1 MKKVSA
7 IALVLVMSL
16 CICAEAYTPGTYSA
30 KATGNNVNVPIE
42 VQVTFDADKITAITV
57 TKHEETP
64 GLGDKAFEK
73 MIPAMLEA
81 QSTKVDGMTGA
92 TMSSNA
98 LREAVDNCIA
108 QASGATVSEVRT
120 FKPGTYSATVTGHN
134 GPLTVTMTFTED
146 KITGIKTDDIESP
159 GIGIAA
165 IELLTK
171 EILDNQSLACDAVS
185 GATVTS
191 GAFLAAV
198 RDCLKQTGITLS
210 VLEARPI
217 AYPAKSDTPVEM
229 AADVVIIGAGG
240 AGFAAATEAL
250 ENGATV
256 IILEKNEVIGGNTAR
271 AGGTLNAPDPERQSK
286 MNPPVEDSVEL
297 FIKNTLEAGDFK
309 ADPELVRVLCSHALE
324 ARHWLTDHG
333 TKWTEMVYQ
342 TIGGLWPRSL
352 DEKDKIA
359 FNGFVAPLAKRVAE
373 LGGKVILNCKAEK
386 LEADVNGRINEVVA
400 FDTKNGQE
408 YHFFANKA
416 VILAT
421 GGYAASAELVKKYNG
436 LSGLPTSNAP
446 TSTGD
451 GLTMGVKAGAALEG
465 MDYIQI
471 HPHGNPVTGGL
482 QSHFAGVIKNSIYVN
497 KNGKR
502 FVEESGRRDVISNA
516 TIAQPGQIMY
526 SIFDSEGG
534 FYAGVKEL
542 PPAELENLTSKGY
555 LFVGDTLEDLAK
567 KAGIDPEGL
576 KATVARYNEL
586 VAAGKDTDFEKDE
599 VELPIGKAPFYCVP
613 LSPTLHHTMGG
624 LKINT
629 EAQVLRED
637 GSVIAG
643 LYAAGEVTGGIHGSN
658 RVGGNALTDGVV
670 FGRIAGKNAAMGK

>member
-1 MKKVSA
+1 MKKV
-7 IALVLVMSL
+7 IALAIVAVMLL
-16 CICAEAYTPGTYSA
+16 CICAEAYTPGTYTA

-42 VQVTFDADKITAITV
+42 VSVTFDADKITDIKIV
-57 TKHEETP
+57 KHEETP

-73 MIPAMLEA
+73 VIPAILSA
-81 QSTKVDGMTGA
+81 QSTQVDGMTGA

-98 LREAVDNCIA
+98 LKEAVNACIA
-108 QASGATVSEVRT
+108 QASGKVSETVST
-120 FKPGTYSATVTGHN
+120 FKPGTYTATVTGHN
-134 GPLTVTMTFTED
+134 GAIKVTMTVTED
-146 KITGIKTDDIESP
+146 KITDIKTESIESP
-159 GIGIAA
+159 GIGITA
-165 IELLTK
+165 IELLTGK
-171 EILDNQSLACDAVS
+171 IIANQSIACDAVS

-191 GAFLAAV
+191 GAFMAAV
-198 RDCLKQTGITLS
+198 RDCLKQTGITMS
-210 VLEARPI
+210 VLEGRKI
-217 AYPAKSDTPVEM
+217 EYPAKSDTPVEM
-229 AADVVIIGAGG
+229 KADVIVIGAGG

-256 IILEKNEVIGGNTAR
+256 IILEKNEMIGGNTAR

-286 MNPPVEDSVEL
+286 MNPPVEDSVEK
-297 FIKNTLEAGDFK
+297 FFMNTLEAGDFK
-309 ADPELVRVLCSHALE
+309 ADPALVAVLTRNALE

-333 TKWTEMVYQ
+333 TVWTEMVYQ

-373 LGGKVILNCKAEK
+373 LGGKVILNCKAEQ
-386 LEADVNGRINEVVA
+386 LVADKNGRVNEVVA

-408 YHFFANKA
+408 YRFIADKG
-416 VILAT
+416 VVLAT
-421 GGYAASAELVKKYNG
+421 GGYAASAELVRKYNG

-451 GLTMGVKAGAALEG
+451 GITMAVNAGAALEG
-465 MDYIQI
+465 MQYVQI

-497 KNGKR
+497 KEGKR

-542 PPAELENLTSKGY
+542 PPAELDNLTSKGY
-555 LFVGDTLEDLAK
+555 LYVGNTLEELAN
-567 KAGIDPEGL
+567 KAGIDAEGL

-599 VELPIGKAPFYCVP
+599 VELPIAKAPFYCVP

-624 LKINT
+624 VKINT

-637 GSVIAG
+637 GSVIPG

-670 FGRIAGKNAAMGK
+670 FGRIAGRNAALGK

>member
-1 MKKVSA
+1 M
-7 IALVLVMSL
+7 VMIL
-16 CICAEAYTPGTYSA
+16 AVCLCAEAYTPGTYTA
-30 KATGNNVNVPIE
+30 KATGFNPTVPVE
-42 VQVTFDADKITAITV
+42 VQVTFDAEKITDI
-57 TKHEETP
+57 KILNHDDQP
-64 GLGDKAFEK
+64 FGPQAFEK
-73 MIPAMLEA
+73 LVPAILEA
-81 QSTKVDGMTGA
+81 QSTKVDSMTGA
-92 TMSSNA
+92 TMSSTA
-98 LREAVDNCIA
+98 LKTAVDDCIA
-108 QASGATVSEVRT
+108 QASGKTSEVVSK
-120 FKPGTYSATVTGHN
+120 FKPGTYTATVTGHN
-134 GPLTVTMTFTED
+134 GPIKVTMMCDENS
-146 KITGIKTDDIESP
+146 ITGLGAEHTESP
-159 GIGIAA
+159 GIGVEA
-165 IELLTK
+165 IKLLTS
-171 EILDNQSLACDAVS
+171 EIMDNQSIACDSIS

-191 GAFLAAV
+191 SAFLAGV
-198 RDCLKQTGITLS
+198 RECLKQSGVSLS
-210 VLEARPI
+210 VLEARKI
-217 AYPAKSDTPVEM
+217 AYPEKKAEPIEM
-229 AADVVIIGAGG
+229 TADVIIVGAGG

-256 IILEKNEVIGGNTAR
+256 IILEKNEMIGGNTAR

-286 MNPPVEDSVEL
+286 MNPPVEDSVER
-297 FIKNTLEAGDFK
+297 FIQNTLEAGDFK
-309 ADPELVRVLCSHALE
+309 ADPELVKVLCSHALE

-333 TKWTEMVYQ
+333 TQWTEMVYQ

-359 FNGFVAPLAKRVAE
+359 YNGFIAPLAKRVDE
-373 LGGKVILNCKAEK
+373 LGGKVVLNCKAESLTK
-386 LEADVNGRINEVVA
+386 NDAGKVTGVIA

-408 YHFFANKA
+408 YRFTAKNA

-451 GLTMGVKAGAALEG
+451 GITMGTAAGAATTG
-465 MDYIQI
+465 MEYIQI
-471 HPHGNPVTGGL
+471 HPHGNPMTGGL

-497 KNGKR
+497 KDGKR

-542 PPAELENLTSKGY
+542 PAAELENLTSKKY
-555 LFVGDTLEDLAK
+555 LYVGDSLEDLAK

-599 VELPIGKAPFYCVP
+599 VELPISKAPFYCVP

>member
-1 MKKVSA
+1 MKKVF
-7 IALVLVMSL
+7 ALALILGAVFCLS
-16 CICAEAYTPGTYSA
+16 AEAYTPGTYTA
-30 KATGNNVNVPIE
+30 KANGFNPAVPVE
-42 VQVTFDADKITAITV
+42 VQVTFDADKITDI
-57 TKHEETP
+57 KILNHDDQP
-64 GLGDKAFEK
+64 FGPQAFPK
-73 MIPAMLEA
+73 VIPAIIEA
-81 QSTKVDGMTGA
+81 QSTQVDGMTGA

-98 LREAVDNCIA
+98 LKEAVNACIA
-108 QASGATVSEVRT
+108 QASGKVSETVST
-120 FKPGTYSATVTGHN
+120 FKPGTYTATVTGHN
-134 GPLTVTMTFTED
+134 GAITVTMTVTED
-146 KITGIKTDDIESP
+146 KITDIKTESIESP
-159 GIGIAA
+159 GIGITA
-165 IELLTK
+165 IELLTGK
-171 EILDNQSLACDAVS
+171 IIANQSIAVDAIS

-191 GAFLAAV
+191 GAFMAAV
-198 RDCLKQTGITLS
+198 RECLKQTGITMS
-210 VLEARPI
+210 VLEARKI
-217 AYPAKSDTPVEM
+217 EYPAKSDTPVEM
-229 AADVVIIGAGG
+229 KADVIVIGAGG

-256 IILEKNEVIGGNTAR
+256 IILEKNEMIGGNTAR

-286 MNPPVEDSVEL
+286 MNPPVQDSVEK
-297 FIKNTLEAGDFK
+297 FFMNTLEAGDFK
-309 ADPELVRVLCSHALE
+309 ADPALVAVLTRNSLE

-333 TKWTEMVYQ
+333 TVWTEMVYQ

-373 LGGKVILNCKAEK
+373 LGGKVVLNCKAEK
-386 LEADVNGRINEVVA
+386 LVADKTGRVNEVVA

-408 YHFFANKA
+408 YKFVANKA
-416 VILAT
+416 VVLAT
-421 GGYAASAELVKKYNG
+421 GGYAASAALVKKYNG

-451 GLTMGVKAGAALEG
+451 GITMAVEAGAALEG
-465 MDYIQI
+465 MQYVQI

-497 KNGKR
+497 KEGKR

-516 TIAQPGQIMY
+516 TIAQTGQIMY

-542 PPAELENLTSKGY
+542 PPAELNNLTSKGY
-555 LFVGDTLEDLAK
+555 LYVGNTLEELAN
-567 KAGIDPEGL
+567 KAGIDAEGL

-599 VELPIGKAPFYCVP
+599 VELPIAKAPFYCVP

-624 LKINT
+624 VKINT

-637 GSVIAG
+637 GSVIPG

-670 FGRIAGKNAAMGK
+670 FGRIAGRNAALGK

>member
-1 MKKVSA
+1 MKKVFS
-7 IALVLVMSL
+7 IALVMVMAFCL
-16 CICAEAYTPGTYSA
+16 CAEAYTPGTYSA
-30 KATGNNVNVPIE
+30 TANGNNGKVE
-42 VQVTFDADKITAITV
+42 VQVTFDAEKITAIKV
-57 TKHEETP
+57 IKHDETP
-64 GLGDKAFEK
+64 GLGDKAFELVAPR
-73 MIPAMLEA
+73 IIES
-81 QSTKVDGMTGA
+81 QSTKVDGMAGA

-98 LREAVDNCIA
+98 MKEAVENCIA
-108 QASGATVSEVRT
+108 QASGTKTEVVST

-146 KITGIKTDDIESP
+146 KITEIKADGIESP
-159 GIGIAA
+159 GIGISA

-171 EILDNQSLACDAVS
+171 KILDNQSLACDSIS

-191 GAFLAAV
+191 GAFMAAV
-198 RDCLKQTGITLS
+198 RECVKQSGISLS
-210 VLEARPI
+210 VLEARKI
-217 AYPAKSDTPVEM
+217 AYPEKKAEPVEM
-229 AADVVIIGAGG
+229 TADVIIVGAGG

-256 IILEKNEVIGGNTAR
+256 IILEKNEMIGGNTAR

-359 FNGFVAPLAKRVAE
+359 YNGFVAPLAKKVAE
-373 LGGKVILNCKAEK
+373 LGGKVVLNCKAESLTK
-386 LEADVNGRINEVVA
+386 NDAGKVTGVIA

-408 YHFFANKA
+408 YRFTAKNA

-451 GLTMGVKAGAALEG
+451 GIKMGTAAGAATEG
-465 MDYIQI
+465 MEYIQI

-555 LFVGDTLEDLAK
+555 LYVGGSLDELAK

>member
-1 MKKVSA
+1 MKKFFGA
-7 IALVLVMSL
+7 ILALSLVMALSAAAL
-16 CICAEAYTPGTYSA
+16 AYTPGTYKA
-30 KATGNNVNVPIE
+30 KATGNNANVPIE
-42 VQVTFDADKITAITV
+42 VEVTFDANAITDIKV

-73 MIPAMLEA
+73 VIPEILAA
-81 QSTKVDGMTGA
+81 QNTKVDGMTGA

-98 LREAVDNCIA
+98 IKEAVESCIA
-108 QASGATVSEVRT
+108 QASGKNEVVST
-120 FKPGTYSATVTGHN
+120 FKPGEYKATVTGHN
-134 GPLTVTMTFTED
+134 GPLTVTMKFSETE
-146 KITGIKTDDIESP
+146 ILSLEANGVESL
-159 GIGIAA
+159 GIGTAA
-165 IELLTK
+165 IEILTD
-171 EILDNQSLACDAVS
+171 EILKNQSLACDAVS

-198 RDCLKQTGITLS
+198 RDCVKQAGMSLS
-210 VLEARPI
+210 VLEAREI
-217 AYPAKSDTPVEM
+217 AYPKASDTPVEM

-256 IILEKNEVIGGNTAR
+256 IIIEKNEMIGGNTAR

-286 MNPPVEDSVEL
+286 IGVEDSVEL
-297 FIKNTLEAGDFK
+297 FTKNTLEAGDNK
-309 ADPELVRVLCSHALE
+309 ADPSLVKVLCSHALE
-324 ARHWLTDHG
+324 ARHWLTKHG
-333 TKWTEMVYQ
+333 TVWSEFVYQ
-342 TIGGLWPRSL
+342 TIGGLWPRSM
-352 DEKDKIA
+352 DEKDKNA
-359 FNGFVAPLAKRVAE
+359 YKGFVEPLYKTVKE
-373 LGGKVILNCKAEK
+373 LGGKIVLNCKADELVK
-386 LEADVNGRINEVVA
+386 DDSGRVTGVVA
-400 FDTKNGQE
+400 FDTKNGQK
-408 YHFFANKA
+408 YNFKANKA
-416 VILAT
+416 VIMAT
-421 GGYAASAELVKKYNG
+421 GGYAASNALVSKYNG
-436 LSGLPTSNAP
+436 VSGLPTSNAP

-451 GLTMGVKAGAALEG
+451 GIEMGLKAGAALEG

-497 KNGKR
+497 KEGKR

-516 TIAQPGQIMY
+516 TIAQPGQIMF

-542 PPAELENLTSKGY
+542 SDLDNLKSKGY
-555 LFVGDTLEDLAK
+555 IYQADTLADLAK
-567 KAGIDPEGL
+567 QAGIDAKGL
-576 KATVARYNEL
+576 EETVARYNEL
-586 VAAGKDTDFEKDE
+586 VKAGKDTDFNKDE
-599 VELPIGKAPFYCVP
+599 VELTIGKAPFYCVP

-629 EAQVLRED
+629 EAQVLKED
-637 GSVIAG
+637 GSVIPG

-670 FGRIAGKNAAMGK
+670 FGRIAGRNAALGK

>member
-1 MKKVSA
+1 MKKVFSL
-7 IALVLVMSL
+7 ALVMILAV
-16 CICAEAYTPGTYSA
+16 CVCAQAYTPGTYTA
-30 KATGNNVNVPIE
+30 KAAGFNPTVPVE
-42 VQVTFDADKITAITV
+42 VQVTFDAEKITGI
-57 TKHEETP
+57 KILNHDDQP
-64 GLGDKAFEK
+64 FGPKAFETLV
-73 MIPAMLEA
+73 PAILEA
-81 QSTKVDGMTGA
+81 QSTKVDSMTGA
-92 TMSSNA
+92 TMSSTA
-98 LREAVDNCIA
+98 LKTAVENCIA
-108 QASGATVSEVRT
+108 QASGKTSEVVSK
-120 FKPGTYSATVTGHN
+120 FKPGTYTATVTGHN

-146 KITGIKTDDIESP
+146 KITDLKTENLESP
-159 GIGIAA
+159 GIGISA

-171 EILDNQSLACDAVS
+171 EILENQSLACDGIS

-191 GAFLAAV
+191 GAFMSAV
-198 RDCLKQTGITLS
+198 RECVKQTGISLS
-210 VLEARPI
+210 VLEARKI
-217 AYPAKSDTPVEM
+217 AYPEKKAEPVEM
-229 AADVVIIGAGG
+229 TADVIIVGAGG

-256 IILEKNEVIGGNTAR
+256 IILEKNEMIGGNTAR

-359 FNGFVAPLAKRVAE
+359 YNGFVAPLAKRVAE
-373 LGGKVILNCKAEK
+373 LGGKVVLNCKAESLTK
-386 LEADVNGRINEVVA
+386 NDAGKVTGVIA

-408 YHFFANKA
+408 YHFTAKNA

-451 GLTMGVKAGAALEG
+451 GIVMGVKAGAATEG
-465 MDYIQI
+465 MEYIQI
-471 HPHGNPVTGGL
+471 HPHGNPMTGGL

-497 KNGKR
+497 KLGKR

-542 PPAELENLTSKGY
+542 PAAELENLTSKGY
-555 LFVGDTLEDLAK
+555 LYVGGTLEDLAK

-576 KATVARYNEL
+576 KAAVARYNEL

-637 GSVIAG
+637 GNVIAG